1 MNGHWAPCRGGGG
14 IGESGLVE
22 REERRGDA
30 RAQLNRHVRGV
41 WVVSG
46 RAKVPG
52 GERDVA
58 ARDERARWGGG
69 GGVAVGE
76 WTRVRDVAGDAAVA
90 RGVVEGVVVGVGD
103 VAGALVGVAGES
115 NGGEQS
121 AVDANDEQ

>member
-1 MNGHWAPCRGGGG
+1 MSRDWWK
-14 IGESGLVE
+14 
-22 REERRGDA
+22 REEETRAVRR
-30 RAQLNRHVRGV
+30 RHVRGV

-46 RAKVPG
+46 RAKVPV

-58 ARDERARWGGG
+58 ERDERAGWGGG

-90 RGVVEGVVVGVGD
+90 RGDVEGVVVGVGD